1 METSILTPTHK
12 YAAAALFALALHQ
25 SQIHQTRPSKPLQP
39 LHEEPIGGVVSV
51 GENISVSDDPQL
63 WIHENSGL
71 LLPVFRLL
79 EVDDQAWDGLKE
91 TAEESDGTSSEKMDK
106 EISLTNTVDA
116 TAQSALGLENS
127 PVSSEETGRSQ
138 TSSKNTE
145 HTFQDLQ
152 KEKIPS
158 ESGVGTSDKALE
170 ERKLLSYQR
179 KVTVLYELL
188 SACVVDNGES
198 DDEKSIQL
206 KKGYDARHRVAL
218 RLLATWLNIGWA
230 EMEAMEIMI
239 SFSLMDLVRKE
250 CTEEDKNII
259 PETTLDKIKRGGVI
273 AAAALT
279 GGTLMAVTGA
289 ISGGLGAL
297 APTLGG
303 IVPVIGASGFAAAA
317 SATGS
322 VAGSLAVAASFGAAG
337 AGLTGSKMARRI
349 GSIDEFEFKEMEENH
364 SQGRLAVGI
373 FISGLVFEDEDFIVP
388 WKGHHD
394 NLERYALQW
403 ESENLIALST
413 AIKDWLASKIAM
425 QLMTEGAMLTVLSS
439 LLTALAL
446 PAALLAATDLIDS
459 KWAIAVDRA
468 DKAGK
473 LLAEVLLKGLQG
485 SRPVTLIGFSLG
497 ARVIFKCLQC
507 LAETEGDHAG
517 IVERVVLLGA
527 PVSIKDEKWEDI
539 VAGRIINVY
548 STNDWTLGVA
558 FRANL
563 LSQGLAGIQPVD
575 ILGIENV
582 DVTQTIEGHASY
594 VSKTKEILGQ
604 LELENYYPDFSN
616 AQAKTH
622 EEKNSGT

>member
-63 WIHENSGL
+63 WIHENSE
-71 LLPVFRLL
+71 PH
-79 EVDDQAWDGLKE
+79 QK
-91 TAEESDGTSSEKMDK
+91 TQSTHSK
-106 EISLTNTVDA
+106 ISN
-116 TAQSALGLENS
+116 
-127 PVSSEETGRSQ
+127 
-138 TSSKNTE
+138 
-145 HTFQDLQ
+145 

-279 GGTLMAVTGA
+279 GGTLMAVTGALTAPA

-527 PVSIKDEKWEDI
+527 PVSIKDEKWEDVRKI